1 VRKIIHAKYWAGLSE
16 NQPISTQNLYEDLN
30 TTRYEMVYRQLV
42 ANSLTLV
49 KNTGQLIPYTNLD
62 QKKMACVSIGGKGT
76 NYFQK
81 KLKSYSDVA
90 FFDLPD
96 SPTPDQ
102 ISEVIRK
109 IEPFSEIIVSF
120 QSFSESPTKR
130 FGITKEAQNAL
141 KKIAEVRSTTLVS
154 FTNPYAL
161 NFVNETSLCNAVVVA
176 YNNKVTTQEMAA
188 QLLFGGI
195 GAAGKLPVSAGE
207 FNSGSGYETK
217 AIRFSYGLPEE
228 VGFDMSIL
236 GYIDSIALQT
246 IADGATP
253 GCQILIAKDQK
264 IVWNKSYGYHTY
276 AKKKA
281 VESDD
286 IYDLASL
293 TKVIATLPGI
303 MQLDDRGVIDL
314 DGTLGLYLPEIVGGT
329 EYAKITLREMLAHQ
343 SGLKAWIPFYLKTM
357 ENGVP
362 RYDVYSLVQNTMYPH
377 RVATDLYAQKDFP
390 DSVMRIIVNTKL
402 NPQGEYLYSDLG
414 YYFLQAIIEKYTAQS
429 LDSFAM
435 ERFYAPLGMS
445 TTGYLPRNRF
455 PLERIVPTE
464 NDTYFRKQLIHG
476 DVHDPGS
483 AMMGGVGGH
492 AGVFSDAED
501 LAKIWQMYLNYGT
514 YGGTRFIDSATVSE
528 YTKCQYCLPDDKGNR
543 RGAGFDKPIRYEG
556 NGPTCNCVSYTS
568 FGHTGFTGT
577 ISWADPEEN
586 LIYIFLSNRIHPSA
600 ENKKLITNGVRSQIQ
615 EVIYDA
621 LIR

>member
-1 VRKIIHAKYWAGLSE
+1 
-16 NQPISTQNLYEDLN
+16 
-30 TTRYEMVYRQLV
+30 
-42 ANSLTLV
+42 
-49 KNTGQLIPYTNLD
+49 
-62 QKKMACVSIGGKGT
+62 
-76 NYFQK
+76 
-81 KLKSYSDVA
+81 
-90 FFDLPD
+90 
-96 SPTPDQ
+96 
-102 ISEVIRK
+102 
-109 IEPFSEIIVSF
+109 
-120 QSFSESPTKR
+120 
-130 FGITKEAQNAL
+130 
-141 KKIAEVRSTTLVS
+141 
-154 FTNPYAL
+154 
-161 NFVNETSLCNAVVVA
+161 
-176 YNNKVTTQEMAA
+176 
-188 QLLFGGI
+188 
-195 GAAGKLPVSAGE
+195 
-207 FNSGSGYETK
+207 
-217 AIRFSYGLPEE
+217 
-228 VGFDMSIL
+228 
-236 GYIDSIALQT
+236 
-246 IADGATP
+246 
-253 GCQILIAKDQK
+253 
-264 IVWNKSYGYHTY
+264 
-276 AKKKA
+276 
-281 VESDD
+281 
-286 IYDLASL
+286 
-293 TKVIATLPGI
+293 
-303 MQLDDRGVIDL
+303 
-314 DGTLGLYLPEIVGGT
+314 
-329 EYAKITLREMLAHQ
+329 MLAHQ

-402 NPQGEYLYSDLG
+402 NPPGEYLYSDLG

-600 ENKKLITNGVRSQIQ
+600 ENKKLITSGVRSQIQ